1 MIELPFDTHA
11 LIHDYLK
18 IPKSYH
24 SITSLK
30 IKESY
35 VNHINLK
42 TILYSKTQN
51 ETFIDEYTKDLHVL
65 FTLIKKYSC
74 YETKYKMNEPISSIL
89 IDLLCTGCTLPYA
102 ESTYSVFTENT
113 FDDLKEIIRIVPDS
127 LNSQFG
133 HLRCRYLLSP
143 LDIACYNHRNIPL
156 YVIKY
161 MVKNGADMYH
171 FYEVNGYKTHILQ
184 EMNRCETIN
193 HIYIQYGFDMN
204 KMQEQLAVWHKS
216 YK

>member
-1 MIELPFDTHA
+1 MVELPLDIHA

-18 IPKSYH
+18 IPTLYH

-35 VNHINLK
+35 INHRNLK
-42 TILYSKTQN
+42 TILYPKTQN
-51 ETFIDEYTKDLHVL
+51 ETFIDEYKKDLYTL
-65 FTLIKKYSC
+65 FTLIKKYSY
-74 YETKYKMNEPISSIL
+74 YETQYKMNEPISSIL

-127 LNSQFG
+127 LHSQSG
-133 HLRCRYLLSP
+133 QLRCRHLLSP
-143 LDIACYNHRNIPL
+143 LDIACHNHRNIPL

-161 MVKNGADMYH
+161 MVENGADMYH
-171 FYEVNGYKTHILQ
+171 FYEVNGCKTHA
-184 EMNRCETIN
+184 NRAIICRLCR
-193 HIYIQYGFDMN
+193 GR
-204 KMQEQLAVWHKS
+204 L
-216 YK
+216 

>member
-1 MIELPFDTHA
+1 MIELPLDIHA

-18 IPKSYH
+18 IPKSHH
-24 SITSLK
+24 SITTLK

-42 TILYSKTQN
+42 TILYHKTQN
-51 ETFIDEYTKDLHVL
+51 KTFIDEYTKDLHAL
-65 FTLIKKYSC
+65 FTLIKKYSY
-74 YETKYKMNEPISSIL
+74 YETQYKMNEPISSIL

-127 LNSQFG
+127 LHSQSG
-133 HLRCRYLLSP
+133 QLRCRHLLSP
-143 LDIACYNHRNIPL
+143 LDIACHNRNIPL

-161 MVKNGADMYH
+161 MVENGADMYH
-171 FYEVNGYKTHILQ
+171 FYEVNEYKTHVLQ
-184 EMNRCETIN
+184 EMNRSETIT
-193 HIYIQYGFDMN
+193 HIYISNGFVM
-204 KMQEQLAVWHKS
+204 KQMQEQLAVWHKR